1 MNKEIKLRKR
11 RFWAICFVIFFAM
24 IQSIPSSVLAAEIYS
39 TNELTPGT
47 TVLHP
52 GDVIN
57 YRHCLAVGGRSD
69 IYYCND
75 DATKSEIDSEYYE
88 NNNDPFAS
96 SDESFTVK
104 DYTGTALSAE
114 EFKEWKVDEIYT
126 SSGVL
131 GYIRLVAVGYTKSTI
146 NYVLDGGTNAELNPN
161 FYYEEKAEVVLE
173 DAEKEG
179 CTFEGWYEDAG
190 FTTRVTSI
198 PTTQTGSLTLY
209 AKFTA
214 NNYNIFYEL
223 DGGSNGEGNP
233 DSYTY
238 GIGVASFAD
247 AEKEGH
253 TFEGW
258 YADAEFTTQIT
269 SIDATQIGD
278 VTLHAK
284 FVEDDIHVTAP
295 SITTQPGNAT
305 VKVGETATFTLAA
318 SGTALTYQ
326 WQIDKNDGNGWV
338 NIAGANEA
346 SYTTSTVNI
355 SCSGFKYQCVVSN
368 SAGTVTSNT
377 AVLTVTENIIPD
389 PVDYEILDG
398 ASSNWEQN
406 SDGSLSIRGSGALS
420 KFVGVKVDGTLVDA
434 KNYTVKEGSTI
445 VTLKADYL
453 NTLSVGTHTFEI
465 LWTDGSAITTF
476 TIKANTSDNSNNNQ
490 NDNNNSDSSDDKPSS
505 GTDKKDDVAKTGDNT
520 PIVWLFILSI
530 LSGTGLIITVKKRRE
545 NLNS

>member
-11 RFWAICFVIFFAM
+11 RFWAICFVIVFAM
-24 IQSIPSSVLAAEIYS
+24 IQSIPSSVLAAETYS
-39 TNELTPGT
+39 TNDLIMRT
-47 TVLHP
+47 TVLYP
-52 GDVIN
+52 GDEFYN
-57 YRHCLAVGGRSD
+57 PYSLGTAT

-75 DATKSEIDSEYYE
+75 DDNNSPIASESYDSSAGSYTVKGYS
-88 NNNDPFAS
+88 DVAGTAS
-96 SDESFTVK
+96 S
-104 DYTGTALSAE
+104 AE
-114 EFKEWKVDEIYT
+114 DFKGWKVDDIER
-126 SSGVL
+126 SSGYL
-131 GYIRLVAVGYTKSTI
+131 YSIRLVAVRYTRSTI
-146 NYVLDGGTNAELNPN
+146 NYVLDGGTNAESNPDG
-161 FYYEEKAEVVLE
+161 YYEGKTEVILA
-173 DAEKEG
+173 DPEKEG
-179 CTFEGWYEDAG
+179 YTFEGWY
-190 FTTRVTSI
+190 S
-198 PTTQTGSLTLY
+198 
-209 AKFTA
+209 
-214 NNYNIFYEL
+214 
-223 DGGSNGEGNP
+223 
-233 DSYTY
+233 
-238 GIGVASFAD
+238 
-247 AEKEGH
+247 
-253 TFEGW
+253 
-258 YADAEFTTQIT
+258 DAEFTTQIT

-465 LWTDGSAITTF
+465 LWTDGSASTTF

-545 NLNS
+545 SLNS

>member
-24 IQSIPSSVLAAEIYS
+24 IQSIPSSVLAATYS
-39 TNELTPGT
+39 TADLTPGT
-47 TVLHP
+47 TVLYP

-57 YRHCLAVGGRSD
+57 YWVWDTSS
-69 IYYCND
+69 IYYC
-75 DATKSEIDSEYYE
+75 DADANKSLIDSESYS
-88 NNNDPFAS
+88 NPDFS
-96 SDESFTVK
+96 QESFTVK
-104 DYTGTALSAE
+104 TYMGTALSAE
-114 EFKEWKVDEIYT
+114 EFKGWIVDEIVVD
-126 SSGVL
+126 SSGIL
-131 GYIRLVAVGYTKSTI
+131 ASIRLVAVSKYTRSTI
-146 NYVLDGGTNAELNPN
+146 TYVLNGGTNAESNPDG
-161 FYYEEKAEVVLE
+161 YYEGKTEVILA

-179 CTFEGWYEDAG
+179 CTFEGWYSDAD

-198 PTTQTGSLTLY
+198 PT
-209 AKFTA
+209 
-214 NNYNIFYEL
+214 
-223 DGGSNGEGNP
+223 
-233 DSYTY
+233 
-238 GIGVASFAD
+238 
-247 AEKEGH
+247 
-253 TFEGW
+253 
-258 YADAEFTTQIT
+258 
-269 SIDATQIGD
+269 TQIGD

-305 VKVGETATFTLAA
+305 VKVGETATFTIAA
-318 SGTALTYQ
+318 SGDNLTYQ

-465 LWTDGSAITTF
+465 LWTDGSASTTF
-476 TIKANTSDNSNNNQ
+476 NIKADTSDDGNNNQ
-490 NDNNNSDSSDDKPSS
+490 QNDAPDNGSSTVNSPDD
-505 GTDKKDDVAKTGDNT
+505 GNKKDDVPKTGDNT
-520 PIVWLFILSI
+520 PVAWLFILSI
-530 LSGTGLIITVKKRRE
+530 LSGTGLIITAKKRRV
-545 NLNS
+545 NPDSSKR

>member
-11 RFWAICFVIFFAM
+11 RFWAICFVIVFAM
-24 IQSIPSSVLAAEIYS
+24 IQSIPSSVLAADYTTDGE
-39 TNELTPGT
+39 NLTPAT
-47 TVLHP
+47 TVLNP

-57 YRHCLAVGGRSD
+57 YVFDPYAGG
-69 IYYCND
+69 IPTIFYC
-75 DATKSEIDSEYYE
+75 DADTNKTVIDSESYS
-88 NNNDPFAS
+88 NS
-96 SDESFTVK
+96 SAQSFTVR
-104 DYTGTALSAE
+104 DYMGTALSADD
-114 EFKEWKVDEIYT
+114 FKEWKVEEING
-126 SSGVL
+126 SSGALVS
-131 GYIRLVAVGYTKSTI
+131 IRLVAVSKYTRSTI
-146 NYVLDGGTNAELNPN
+146 TYVLNGGTNAESNPDSYN
-161 FYYEEKAEVVLE
+161 EGKTEVILA

-179 CTFEGWYEDAG
+179 CTFEGWYSDAD

-198 PTTQTGSLTLY
+198 PT
-209 AKFTA
+209 
-214 NNYNIFYEL
+214 
-223 DGGSNGEGNP
+223 
-233 DSYTY
+233 
-238 GIGVASFAD
+238 
-247 AEKEGH
+247 
-253 TFEGW
+253 
-258 YADAEFTTQIT
+258 
-269 SIDATQIGD
+269 TQIGD

-305 VKVGETATFTLAA
+305 VKVGETATFTIAA
-318 SGTALTYQ
+318 SGDNLTYQ

-346 SYTTSTVNI
+346 SYTTSTVNM
-355 SCSGFKYQCVVSN
+355 SCNGFKYQCVVSN
-368 SAGTVTSNT
+368 LAGTVTSNT
-377 AVLTVTENIIPD
+377 AVLTVTENTTPDPD
-389 PVDYEILDG
+389 PVDYDILDG
-398 ASSNWEQN
+398 ANSSWEQN

-434 KNYTVKEGSTI
+434 KNYNVKEGSTI

-465 LWTDGSAITTF
+465 LWTDGSASTTF
-476 TIKANTSDNSNNNQ
+476 TSKANTADNSNNNQ

>member
-11 RFWAICFVIFFAM
+11 RFWAICFVIVFAM
-24 IQSIPSSVLAAEIYS
+24 IQSIPSSVLAADYS

-75 DATKSEIDSEYYE
+75 DATKSEIDSEYYG

-114 EFKEWKVDEIYT
+114 EFKEWKVDEIYG
-126 SSGVL
+126 SSGSL
-131 GYIRLVAVGYTKSTI
+131 KYIRLVAVGYTKSTI

-179 CTFEGWYEDAG
+179 CTFEGWYSDAG

-247 AEKEGH
+247 AEKEGY

-346 SYTTSTVNI
+346 SYTTSTVNK

-398 ASSNWEQN
+398 ANSNWEQN

-465 LWTDGSAITTF
+465 LWTDGSASTTF
-476 TIKANTSDNSNNNQ
+476 TIKTDSSDNGNNNQ
-490 NDNNNSDSSDDKPSS
+490 EEAPE
-505 GTDKKDDVAKTGDNT
+505 TGDDT
-520 PIVWLFILSI
+520 PSAWLFILTI
-530 LSGTGLIITVKKRRE
+530 ISGTGMILTAKKRRK
-545 NLNS
+545 NLKMSEQ